1 MKKESVIHLINDQ
14 IKSSVDSLQYAI
26 KTCNDLSKEEKDKFI
41 WLQAK
46 LNDCQRL
53 IFNLKKG
60 G

>member
-1 MKKESVIHLINDQ
+1 MHEEKN
-14 IKSSVDSLQYAI
+14 
-26 KTCNDLSKEEKDKFI
+26 CNDLSKEEKDKII

-53 IFNLKKG
+53 IFDLKKG